1 MSFDICWY
9 LREESGMCLFAGD
22 TKLSSILSHI
32 LDRVECT
39 YSLDCT
45 LRQPTARGPD
55 PARDVILS
63 GPPSHLSKIKIYHV
77 R

>member
-1 MSFDICWY
+1 MFVLVKQWEME
-9 LREESGMCLFAGD
+9 LRYFWQPIGP
-22 TKLSSILSHI
+22 
-32 LDRVECT
+32 
-39 YSLDCT
+39 T
-45 LRQPTARGPD
+45 LKPTFMQYPAIHTNYITVRQPTARGPD